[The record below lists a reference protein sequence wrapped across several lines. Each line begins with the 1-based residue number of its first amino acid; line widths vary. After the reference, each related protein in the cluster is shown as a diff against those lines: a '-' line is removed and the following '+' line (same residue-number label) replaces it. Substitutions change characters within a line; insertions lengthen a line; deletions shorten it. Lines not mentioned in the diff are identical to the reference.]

1 MNRLE
6 EIIRKGRGQFD
17 DSDPSDG
24 HFERFSYK
32 LATRL
37 HAGLARKRSIVPY
50 LLKAAVVTLLVTLS
64 SLWSYDHFI
73 RPNIR
78 TTMSLSQVS
87 PEYREVEKYYVQQ
100 VNLMENEFSSI
111 DLNNPEQ
118 KEMLMNELE
127 SMDSAYIE
135 LKKELRANPD
145 DQRVIDAMIKH
156 YQTKVEVMSYILE
169 QLKQIKAEA
178 ETDNTGS
185 HEKVTI

>member
-6 EIIRKGRGQFD
+6 EIIRKGKGQFD
-17 DSDPSDG
+17 DKEPSDG

-100 VNLMENEFSSI
+100 VNLMEDEFSSI
-111 DLNNPEQ
+111 DLTNPEQ
-118 KEMLMNELE
+118 KDMLMNELE

-135 LKKELRANPD
+135 LKKELKANPD